1 MQIEKLA
8 LQLKQK
14 DQQLTVSSECVSKIT
29 QEKQEERQQLIDRI
43 ELLKSEL
50 DAMQQDKDEVK
61 AMYLLS
67 LSKWHQA

>member
-1 MQIEKLA
+1 M
-8 LQLKQK
+8 
-14 DQQLTVSSECVSKIT
+14 SSECVSKIT